1 MDCRLGTPNSGWLA
15 GTWGVL
21 GSKEEEF
28 LESVEVLVA
37 SGGLLFKN
45 EEH

>member
-1 MDCRLGTPNSGWLA
+1 MGCRLGSPNSSWLA
-15 GTWGVL
+15 RTWGVL

-28 LESVEVLVA
+28 LESTEVLMA